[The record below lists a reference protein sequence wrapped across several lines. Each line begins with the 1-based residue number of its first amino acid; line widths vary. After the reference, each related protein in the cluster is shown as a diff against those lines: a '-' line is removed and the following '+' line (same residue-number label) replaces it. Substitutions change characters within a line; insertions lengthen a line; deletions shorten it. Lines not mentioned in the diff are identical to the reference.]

1 MASSEIITVTQSR
14 SSTPNRSV
22 PPSTLHSRE
31 NRKLTWSSAI
41 AGIALG
47 DQEDRDQQDQQDDEQ
62 PRPRREDREDAVAD
76 PAPPAAAGD
85 RPRTEDRPASPSN
98 VPMAVGCAEP
108 IGNAESSPRSAQS
121 IDSPPIDGGGSG
133 SADAAHRPRAV
144 CRLTARVVARAAMA
158 HRLPIRH
165 RSSSPPVTK
174 RPAGLPPVTPGAR
187 RSLSI
192 VGYLE
197 AALSRQL
204 ILATSA

>member
-1 MASSEIITVTQSR
+1 MR
-14 SSTPNRSV
+14 
-22 PPSTLHSRE
+22 
-31 NRKLTWSSAI
+31 
-41 AGIALG
+41 
-47 DQEDRDQQDQQDDEQ
+47 
-62 PRPRREDREDAVAD
+62 
-76 PAPPAAAGD
+76 
-85 RPRTEDRPASPSN
+85 
-98 VPMAVGCAEP
+98 
-108 IGNAESSPRSAQS
+108 
-121 IDSPPIDGGGSG
+121 
-133 SADAAHRPRAV
+133 
-144 CRLTARVVARAAMA
+144 